1 MIAASRW
8 LAYRGRFLPLGRAA
22 FRKTL
27 SRGRAQ
33 RSPEILLPPW
43 VAVHELRLMLRVNY
57 TACLRAC
64 NVSVTRGSYTW
75 SDVHGRRFRCENK
88 RNVLVPFESAA
99 VASRAFGFQAI
110 RVSPE
115 PPTPQRCVTPNA
127 LPVLAI
133 VGHKDH
139 GKTTLMERLTGERM
153 AAEEPGDTTQQVVV
167 REASIPTGGEP
178 LHATLLDTPGDELFE
193 VVRGRAIH
201 IADAAVVVMSA
212 EGGEAQT
219 RDAILQADR
228 FKVPV
233 VFCINKADLE
243 FSDAKVAIA
252 ELRTQCI
259 QMYKAG
265 LIESDLK
272 DCVDNAVA
280 ISARTGAC
288 LPELGAEIARRLSK
302 VTLPTNPVF
311 LADVFGG
318 VKLAQ
323 VEDFI
328 RRTNCLVSSGA
339 PPIAV
344 CFVLELE
351 RTHSFGV
358 MLTVVVRHG
367 VLIEGCYFVA
377 GTEYGRV
384 SGIYPPHGRVAPDTK
399 IERAAVGR
407 TVRVT
412 GLKTVE
418 GTSADDLLLVLPQHE
433 AFRLSQY
440 RKEVQLLRSHQV
452 EGPPLEVPWAVL
464 LKPKEDAG
472 YDVTSTLQHEPDN
485 SEAESAENRSD
496 DDTAVYDD
504 AFPST
509 SIYLRPVDDTVS
521 GSGEIGVETDYET
534 CDQPYPENADNEPST
549 STTADDDSDDWS
561 EVEASPHDEWASKVE
576 EQNKALLERWRS
588 KLPPL
593 PANNKTPKAHG
604 GIEAPAVTPDMG
616 RPVIPVILR
625 ANFVGTFDALLDGFE
640 ALEKKH
646 RVRIPVVHGGLGS
659 VSPNDIVQ
667 ADIGNKFGHCPVYA
681 FQVPVLNDAVKHA
694 VINHVTVKQFNVYSD
709 LLADVE
715 RRCESAVR
723 RMEEKRS
730 RELLRR

>member
-1 MIAASRW
+1 M
-8 LAYRGRFLPLGRAA
+8 
-22 FRKTL
+22 
-27 SRGRAQ
+27 
-33 RSPEILLPPW
+33 
-43 VAVHELRLMLRVNY
+43 
-57 TACLRAC
+57 TAR
-64 NVSVTRGSYTW
+64 
-75 SDVHGRRFRCENK
+75 NK

-153 AAEEPGDTTQQVVV
+153 VAKEPGDTTQQVVV
-167 REASIPTGGEP
+167 REATIPTGGEP

-243 FSDAKVAIA
+243 FSDAQVAIA
-252 ELRTQCI
+252 ELRAQCAR
-259 QMYKAG
+259 MHKAG
-265 LIESDLK
+265 IIGSDLA

-280 ISARTGAC
+280 VSARTGAC

-311 LADVFGG
+311 LTDVFGG
-318 VKLAQ
+318 VKLGR
-323 VEDFI
+323 VENFI

-358 MLTVVVRHG
+358 VMTVAVRHG

-399 IERAAVGR
+399 MERAAVGR

-440 RKEVQLLRSHQV
+440 RREVQLLRSQQV

-464 LKPKEDAG
+464 LQPKEDAG
-472 YDVTSTLQHEPDN
+472 YGASSDSHCAPEKSEFGST
-485 SEAESAENRSD
+485 ENRSGAA
-496 DDTAVYDD
+496 TATHDD

-509 SIYLRPVDDTVS
+509 SIYLHPVEDTVS
-521 GSGEIGVETDYET
+521 DNGDIVVETDYEA
-534 CDQPYPENADNEPST
+534 CDQTHSDYSESGQQATPTEDGGGGDDYNEVDELVEEEEAGCDPSGEAD
-549 STTADDDSDDWS
+549 
-561 EVEASPHDEWASKVE
+561 ASPHEMWASKVE

-588 KLPPL
+588 KLPP
-593 PANNKTPKAHG
+593 PPTKSKTPKAHG
-604 GIEAPAVTPDMG
+604 GIEPPAVTPEMG

-681 FQVPVLNDAVKHA
+681 FQVPVLNDAIKHA

-715 RRCESAVR
+715 RRCEGAVR
-723 RMEEKRS
+723 RLEEKRS